1 MSEPVPPAAPVA
13 PAAPATGFFARLA
26 SFFSGLA
33 GFLNTVLPQRAKF
46 FAADVALLV
55 TYLEAYGPVWKLVP
69 AVIAIATSL
78 GVYGIPNASK
88 PANL

>member
-1 MSEPVPPAAPVA
+1 MSEPVPPLAAAP
-13 PAAPATGFFARLA
+13 PPGFFSGLTG
-26 SFFSGLA
+26 FFSGLA

-55 TYLEAYGPVWKLVP
+55 TYLEAYGPVWHLVP
-69 AVIAIATSL
+69 AVTAIATSL